1 MRWIT
6 LSDRYKVSMTFNR
19 DCITHVVESDLTNDD
34 GTNLTVIYMV
44 GGGCE
49 VVRDSYIEVL
59 GMLKAGE

>member
-1 MRWIT
+1 MKWIT

-19 DCITHVVESDLTNDD
+19 DCITHVAESEVKD
-34 GTNLTVIYMV
+34 GFGNKLTVIYMV

-49 VVRDSYIEVL
+49 VVEQSYIEVL